1 MKHVLLAYYS
11 HAGHTARIARR
22 IAETIEAEGS
32 RCDVVSMME
41 AVREGVDWDKYDIV
55 IVGSPIVY
63 GVYNRVVW
71 GVLYHE
77 TFPKLR
83 YGFNDEVRNGI
94 RQELENSLNPQKS

>member
-32 RCDVVSMME
+32 RCDVVSMRE

-63 GVYNRVVW
+63 GVYTAW
-71 GVLYHE
+71 SG
-77 TFPKLR
+77 
-83 YGFNDEVRNGI
+83 
-94 RQELENSLNPQKS
+94 SLSPPTATGLSRCPTVSLM